1 VNSLVPVH
9 LHIPKNAGT
18 YVQDVF
24 NRYFIRILE
33 REKKKEAFCVQK
45 ISVESPL
52 FNLTLT
58 VEFLTD
64 YWKNDE
70 NMKAH
75 PVAVMRGKNNR
86 RAKSC
91 GIETFKT
98 YLRNKQLRLLAVVIE
113 PVGNQDVR
121 SGLFQAYELLD
132 ICGKT
137 PLNFLILRDAFS
149 RQQSLYYYL
158 TGEESSH
165 EPTHGSIK
173 QESFLDYIKSEK
185 VEDSWL
191 IRVISGMPAEESISK
206 GWFNLAA
213 RFLDFHNFE
222 IKSIENTDILINQVL
237 LNCFNRKVSDSDRER
252 ALKNVSS
259 KSAKITIDDL
269 DEETKQKFLNRT
281 QWDRKLWER
290 YCQNANITQT

>member
-1 VNSLVPVH
+1 MNSLVPVH

-24 NRYFIRILE
+24 SRYFIRTI
-33 REKKKEAFCVQK
+33 EKEKEKETFCVQK
-45 ISVESPL
+45 ISVESAL

-58 VEFLTD
+58 VEFLTS

-75 PVAVMRGKNNR
+75 PVAAMRGVNNP

-98 YLRNKQLRLLAVVIE
+98 YLRNKQLRLLAVVVE

-121 SGLFQAYELLD
+121 SGLFQAYELLN
-132 ICGKT
+132 ICEKT
-137 PLNFLILRDAFS
+137 SLNFLILRDSFS

-173 QESFLDYIKSEK
+173 QESFLDYIKSDCL
-185 VEDSWL
+185 EDSWL
-191 IRVISGMPAEESISK
+191 IRVVAGMRTEESISRD
-206 GWFNLAA
+206 WFNLTTS
-213 RFLDFHNFE
+213 FLDFHNFE
-222 IKSIENTDILINQVL
+222 IKSIKDTDLLINKVL
-237 LNCFNRKVSDSDRER
+237 FNSFNKEVIKLDRER
-252 ALKNVSS
+252 ALKNASA
-259 KSAKITIDDL
+259 KFAKITIDNL
-269 DEETKQKFLNRT
+269 KEEVKQKFLDRT
-281 QWDRKLWER
+281 YWDRKIYER
-290 YCQNANITQT
+290 YIK

>member
-1 VNSLVPVH
+1 VNSLIPVH

-24 NRYFIRILE
+24 SRYFIRTLE
-33 REKKKEAFCVQK
+33 REKEKEFFRVQK

-75 PVAVMRGKNNR
+75 PVAVMRGNNNP

-91 GIETFKT
+91 GVETFKT

-191 IRVISGMPAEESISK
+191 IRVTSGMRTEESISRD
-206 GWFNLAA
+206 WFNLTTN
-213 RFLDFHNFE
+213 FLDFHDFE
-222 IKSIENTDILINQVL
+222 IGFIKDTDALINKVL
-237 LNCFNRKVSDSDRER
+237 FNCFNKEVIKLDREQ
-252 ALKNVSS
+252 ALKNASG
-259 KSAKITIDDL
+259 KSTKITIDSL
-269 DEETKQKFLNRT
+269 DEETKQKFLEKT
-281 QWDRKLWER
+281 HWDTKLRER
-290 YCQNANITQT
+290 YCKKND

>member
-1 VNSLVPVH
+1 MNSLIPVH

-33 REKKKEAFCVQK
+33 REKQKEAFCVQK

-64 YWKNDE
+64 YWKSDE

-75 PVAVMRGKNNR
+75 PVAAMRGKNNP

-121 SGLFQAYELLD
+121 SGLFQAYELLG
-132 ICGKT
+132 ICEKT

-165 EPTHGSIK
+165 EPTYGSIK
-173 QESFLDYIKSEK
+173 QESFLDYIQSDDL
-185 VEDSWL
+185 EDSWL
-191 IRVISGMPAEESISK
+191 IRVVSGMRAEEAISRD
-206 GWFNLAA
+206 WFNLTTS
-213 RFLDFHNFE
+213 FLDSHDFE
-222 IKSIENTDILINQVL
+222 IKSIKDTDLLINKVL
-237 LNCFNRKVSDSDRER
+237 FNCFNNEVIKTDREQ
-252 ALKNVSS
+252 ALKNASA
-259 KSAKITIDDL
+259 KSTKITIDDL
-269 DEETKQKFLNRT
+269 AEEAKQKFLERT
-281 QWDRKLWER
+281 HWDRKIYER
-290 YCQNANITQT
+290 YLK

>member
-1 VNSLVPVH
+1 VNSLIPVH

-24 NRYFIRILE
+24 SRYFIRILE
-33 REKKKEAFCVQK
+33 REKEKEAFCVQK

-75 PVAVMRGKNNR
+75 PVAVMRGKNNP

-121 SGLFQAYELLD
+121 SGLFQVYELLG
-132 ICGKT
+132 ICEKT

-173 QESFLDYIKSEK
+173 QESFLDYIQSDNL
-185 VEDSWL
+185 EDSWL
-191 IRVISGMPAEESISK
+191 IRVFSGMRAEEAISRD
-206 GWFNLAA
+206 WFNLTTS
-213 RFLDFHNFE
+213 FLDSHYFE
-222 IKSIENTDILINQVL
+222 IKSIKDTDLLINQVL
-237 LNCFNRKVSDSDRER
+237 FNCFNNEVIKTDREQ
-252 ALKNVSS
+252 ALKNA
-259 KSAKITIDDL
+259 SAKSTKIKIDDL
-269 DEETKQKFLNRT
+269 TEETKQKFLEHT
-281 QWDRKLWER
+281 YWDRKLWER
-290 YCQNANITQT
+290 YCK